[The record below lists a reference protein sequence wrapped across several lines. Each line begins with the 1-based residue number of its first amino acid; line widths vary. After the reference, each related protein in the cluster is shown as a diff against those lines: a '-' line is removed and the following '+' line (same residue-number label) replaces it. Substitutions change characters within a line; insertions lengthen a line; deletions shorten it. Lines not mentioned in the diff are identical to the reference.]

1 MCLYNERFVDRRTS
15 PFLSGDIV
23 PQSIAGQTLFVVY
36 IPFAVVFVSSTVM
49 NLGRC
54 MLMSSENESALDK
67 LLKKDLSLEALLA
80 MDEDGDGEITEYEF
94 LRFMLGTAEIV
105 DEEVLDAIHACFE
118 KLDAD
123 GGGTLNAEDLKV
135 EPLGLGNPGSQD
147 HVVDEKH
154 VKSKR
159 QAFEKSVS
167 KVDPKILETARK
179 IAIVEKNNRVGNQRS
194 DDRFEVAEESSTR
207 TSRTSRASESFAD
220 DFNGRRP
227 SGISRSTRTGSD
239 SRDVSKSLPPR
250 WKH

>member
-36 IPFAVVFVSSTVM
+36 IPFAIVFVTSTVM

-105 DEEVLDAIHACFE
+105 DEEVLDMIHKCFK
-118 KLDAD
+118 KLDTD
-123 GGGTLNAEDLKV
+123 GGGTLNAEDLQAAPFL
-135 EPLGLGNPGSQD
+135 EGRPAAP
-147 HVVDEKH
+147 VVH
-154 VKSKR
+154 QRRRSK
-159 QAFEKSVS
+159 
-167 KVDPKILETARK
+167 LCHRK
-179 IAIVEKNNRVGNQRS
+179 
-194 DDRFEVAEESSTR
+194 
-207 TSRTSRASESFAD
+207 
-220 DFNGRRP
+220 
-227 SGISRSTRTGSD
+227 
-239 SRDVSKSLPPR
+239 
-250 WKH
+250 